1 MNWRYL
7 QARSRPT
14 QVVSSSWVRQKDLE
28 GRIKKKKLRDQGSIR
43 RKRVKIHRQ
52 LQVYIS
58 LSLKLTN
65 DKKIKKIKT
74 STSVKR
80 MTTLKFTLMT
90 KRVFQSISL
99 TLKKTIYSKSTLFK
113 KMNSPWISSRRQQKL
128 TLKQSKMKLK
138 KYKRILKCCN
148 LQDRFY

>member
-28 GRIKKKKLRDQGSIR
+28 GRIKRKKLRDQGSIR

-80 MTTLKFTLMT
+80 MTTLKSTLMT
-90 KRVFQSISL
+90 KRVFQSTSL
-99 TLKKTIYSKSTLFK
+99 TLKKTIYSKSTQFRK
-113 KMNSPWISSRRQQKL
+113 TNSPQTNSKRQQKL
-128 TLKQSKMKLK
+128 TSKLSKMKLK
-138 KYKRILKCCN
+138 RFKRILRCCN